1 MCRQIKTESDA
12 HAPPAHRGLRPT
24 FVAIIDALRS
34 LPATYTTARHLHVEL
49 VRQHR
54 PMPMQAIYRCL
65 HSVERKGIVIRER
78 TTTRLASRGRY
89 ALAARHGAPDCCQFY
104 CRCCGRSVDV
114 TDGALTGVLQA
125 HARLFDFLPF
135 TEALRIDA
143 LCIQCSHFSEIA
155 PLPRR
160 QAHGPG

>member
-12 HAPPAHRGLRPT
+12 HALPAHRGLRPT
-24 FVAIIDALRS
+24 FVAIIDALRN
-34 LPATYTTARHLHVEL
+34 LPARYTTARRLHVEL

-65 HSVERKGIVIRER
+65 HSMERKGMVIRER
-78 TTTRLASRGRY
+78 PATGLASRTRY
-89 ALAARHGAPDCCQFY
+89 ALVAQHGVPGACQFY

-114 TDGALTGVLQA
+114 ADSALAGVLQA

-143 LCIQCSHFSEIA
+143 LCIQCSHFSETA
-155 PLPRR
+155 SLPWR